1 MTIKGIINKRSM
13 IQSTNH
19 NKGYTLIELMVVVG
33 IIALLLALSLNGLYN
48 LIQWNKLNTAAALL
62 SSGLKNSQS
71 RAFYEGVY
79 YKLQFWPTLDR
90 YRIYKQTELI
100 DDIILK
106 DIDLFNTNFT
116 DNNLYFYPNGVP
128 SMGGTVTLK
137 NKRGKILYVIMTPV
151 TARVRVSPEPP
162 ENW

>member
-1 MTIKGIINKRSM
+1 MKRC
-13 IQSTNH
+13 TNRT
-19 NKGYTLIELMVVVG
+19 KGYTLIELMVVVV
-33 IIALLLALSLNGLYN
+33 IISLLLGLSLNGLYN
-48 LIQWNKLNTAAALL
+48 LIQWSKLNIAAAIL
-62 SSGLKNSQS
+62 SSELKNTQS

-137 NKRGKILYVIMTPV
+137 NKRGKVLYVIMTPV

>member
-1 MTIKGIINKRSM
+1 MKRR
-13 IQSTNH
+13 TNY
-19 NKGYTLIELMVVVG
+19 NKGYTLMELMVVAG
-33 IIALLLALSLNGLYN
+33 IISLLLALSLNGIYN

-62 SSGLKNSQS
+62 SSELKSAQS

-90 YRIYKQTELI
+90 YRIYKQTELCKDI
-100 DDIILK
+100 QLDDIN
-106 DIDLFNTNFT
+106 LFNTNFT

-128 SMGGTVTLK
+128 SMGGTITLK
-137 NKRGKILYVIMTPV
+137 NKKGKVLYVIMTPV
-151 TARVRVSPEPP
+151 TARVRISLNPP

>member
-1 MTIKGIINKRSM
+1 M
-13 IQSTNH
+13 IHSTNH
-19 NKGYTLIELMVVVG
+19 NKGYTLIELMVVIG
-33 IIALLLALSLNGLYN
+33 IISLLLGLGINGLDY
-48 LIQWNKLNTAAALL
+48 LLQWSKLNRAAALL
-62 SSGLKNSQS
+62 SSELKNTQS

-79 YKLQFWPTLDR
+79 YKLQLLPSLDK

-106 DIDLFNTNFT
+106 DIDLFNSNFT
-116 DNNLYFYPNGVP
+116 DNKVYFYPNGVP
-128 SMGGTVTLK
+128 NMGGTVTLK

-151 TARVRVSPEPP
+151 TARVRVSTTPP

>member
-1 MTIKGIINKRSM
+1 M
-13 IQSTNH
+13 IQSTNR
-19 NKGYTLIELMVVVG
+19 NKGYTLIELMVIVG
-33 IIALLLALSLNGLYN
+33 IISLLLGIGINRLDY
-48 LIQWNKLNTAAALL
+48 LIQWNKLNRAAALL
-62 SSGLKNSQS
+62 SSELKNTQS

-90 YRIYKQTELI
+90 YRVYKQTELI
-100 DDIILK
+100 DDTILK

-116 DNNLYFYPNGVP
+116 DSNLYLYPNGVP

-137 NKRGKILYVIMTPV
+137 NKRGKVLYVIMTPV

>member
-1 MTIKGIINKRSM
+1 M
-13 IQSTNH
+13 IHSNIR
-19 NKGYTLIELMVVVG
+19 NKGYTLIELIVVIG
-33 IIALLLALSLNGLYN
+33 IISLLLGLGINGLNY

-62 SSGLKNSQS
+62 SSELKNTQS

-79 YKLQFWPTLDR
+79 FKLQYMPSLDK
-90 YRIYKQTELI
+90 YRVYKQTELI

-116 DNNLYFYPNGVP
+116 NNNLYFYPNGVP

-137 NKRGKILYVIMTPV
+137 NKRGKVLYVIMTPV
-151 TARVRVSPEPP
+151 TARVRVSTNPP

>member
-1 MTIKGIINKRSM
+1 MIHSNNRS
-13 IQSTNH
+13 
-19 NKGYTLIELMVVVG
+19 KGYTLIELMVVVG
-33 IIALLLALSLNGLYN
+33 IISLLLGLFLNGLYN
-48 LIQWNKLNTAAALL
+48 LIQWSKLNRAAALL
-62 SSGLKNSQS
+62 SSELKNTQS

-79 YKLQFWPTLDR
+79 YKLQFWPSLDR

-116 DNNLYFYPNGVP
+116 DDNVYFYPNGVP

-137 NKRGKILYVIMTPV
+137 NKIGKILYVIMTPV

>member
-1 MTIKGIINKRSM
+1 M
-13 IQSTNH
+13 IHTTNR
-19 NKGYTLIELMVVVG
+19 NKGYTLIELIVVVG
-33 IIALLLALSLNGLYN
+33 IISLLLGLSLNGLYN
-48 LIQWNKLNTAAALL
+48 LIQWSKLNRAAAVL
-62 SSGLKNSQS
+62 SSELKNTQS
-71 RAFYEGVY
+71 KAFYEGVY
-79 YKLQFWPTLDR
+79 YKLQFMPSLDR

-116 DNNLYFYPNGVP
+116 NNNLYFYPNGVP

-137 NKRGKILYVIMTPV
+137 NKRGKILYVIMIPV
-151 TARVRVSPEPP
+151 TARVRISPNPP

>member
-1 MTIKGIINKRSM
+1 M
-13 IQSTNH
+13 IHSTNRT
-19 NKGYTLIELMVVVG
+19 KGYTLIELMVIVG
-33 IIALLLALSLNGLYN
+33 IIALLLGLSLNGLDY

-62 SSGLKNSQS
+62 SSELKNTQS

-90 YRIYKQTELI
+90 YRIYKQTQLI

-106 DIDLFNTNFT
+106 DINLFNTNFT
-116 DNNLYFYPNGVP
+116 NNNLYFYPNGVP

-137 NKRGKILYVIMTPV
+137 NKRGKVLYVIMTPV
-151 TARVRVSPEPP
+151 TARVRVSTEPP

>member
-1 MTIKGIINKRSM
+1 M
-13 IQSTNH
+13 IHSTNR
-19 NKGYTLIELMVVVG
+19 NKGFTLIELMIVVG
-33 IIALLLALSLNGLYN
+33 IISLLLGLGINGLDY
-48 LIQWNKLNTAAALL
+48 LIQWNKLNTAAGLL
-62 SSGLKNSQS
+62 SSELKNTQS

-79 YKLQFWPTLDR
+79 YKLQFWPSLDR

-116 DNNLYFYPNGVP
+116 DNNIYFYPNGVP

-137 NKRGKILYVIMTPV
+137 NKRGTVLYVIMTPV

>member
-1 MTIKGIINKRSM
+1 M
-13 IQSTNH
+13 IYSTNR

-33 IIALLLALSLNGLYN
+33 IIILLLGLSLNGLDY
-48 LIQWNKLNTAAALL
+48 LIQWNKLNIAATLL
-62 SSGLKNSQS
+62 SSELKNTQS

-137 NKRGKILYVIMTPV
+137 NKRGKVLYVIMTPV

>member
-1 MTIKGIINKRSM
+1 M
-13 IQSTNH
+13 IHSTNH

-33 IIALLLALSLNGLYN
+33 IISLLLGLGINGLDY

-62 SSGLKNSQS
+62 SSELKNTQS

-90 YRIYKQTELI
+90 YRVYKQTELI

-137 NKRGKILYVIMTPV
+137 NKREKVLYIIMTPV
-151 TARVRVSPEPP
+151 TARVRVNPEPP

>member
-1 MTIKGIINKRSM
+1 M
-13 IQSTNH
+13 IYSTNH
-19 NKGYTLIELMVVVG
+19 NNGYTLIELMVVVV
-33 IIALLLALSLNGLYN
+33 IIFLLLGLGTNGLDY
-48 LIQWNKLNTAAALL
+48 LIQWNKLNVTAGLL
-62 SSGLKNSQS
+62 SSELKNTQS

-90 YRIYKQTELI
+90 YRIYRQAELI
-100 DDIILK
+100 NDIILK

-128 SMGGTVTLK
+128 GMGGTVTLK
-137 NKRGKILYVIMTPV
+137 NKRGRILYVIMTPV

>member
-1 MTIKGIINKRSM
+1 MIHSTIR
-13 IQSTNH
+13 

-33 IIALLLALSLNGLYN
+33 IISLLLGLGINGFYS
-48 LIQWNKLNTAAALL
+48 LIQWSKLNTAAALL
-62 SSGLKNSQS
+62 SSELKNTQS

-79 YKLQFWPTLDR
+79 FKLQYMPSLDR

-100 DDIILK
+100 NDIILK

-116 DNNLYFYPNGVP
+116 NNNLYFYPNSVP

-137 NKRGKILYVIMTPV
+137 NKRGKVLYVIMTPV

>member
-1 MTIKGIINKRSM
+1 MKC
-13 IQSTNH
+13 STNYNH

-33 IIALLLALSLNGLYN
+33 IIALLLGLSFNGLDY
-48 LIQWNKLNTAAALL
+48 LIQWNKLNTTAAFL
-62 SSGLKNSQS
+62 SSELKNTHS

-79 YKLQFWPTLDR
+79 YKLQFWPTLDI
-90 YRIYKQTELI
+90 YRAYRQTELI
-100 DDIILK
+100 NDKILK

-128 SMGGTVTLK
+128 SMGGTITLK
-137 NKRGKILYVIMTPV
+137 NKRGKVLYVIMTPV